1 MRQAYI
7 NYYDS
12 KHENRVVEG
21 DQQHSINPSKKASTL
36 LPPLDVNT
44 LTLRN
49 GVRLKIDTLPEA
61 MLDKIE
67 LFYCCASCGKIFWE
81 GGHFSRICTQFSD
94 VLNDTGT
101 LYQAERKSDL
111 R

>member
-7 NYYDS
+7 NYYES
-12 KHENRVVEG
+12 KHEGSDVLRG
-21 DQQHSINPSKKASTL
+21 QHFGTSPPQKPSTVS
-36 LPPLDVNT
+36 PPLDVNT
-44 LTLRN
+44 LALRS
-49 GVRLKIDTLPEA
+49 GVKLKIEALPEA

-67 LFYCCASCGKIFWE
+67 LFYCCATCGKIFWE

-101 LYQAERKSDL
+101 MYQTERK
-111 R
+111 